1 MKVLN
6 WAFVLALSAIA
17 VSFALSNDQ
26 VTELSLWPLPYTK
39 DMPVYGAVMGAFV
52 VGFFCGGLVVWMGR
66 IAARRKDRA
75 RARRDE
81 PDSAGTEPV
90 SGSTALVTTAPSLS
104 TTGR

>member
-6 WAFVLALSAIA
+6 WAFVLALTAIA

-52 VGFFCGGLVVWMGR
+52 FGFFCGGLVVWMGR

-75 RARRDE
+75 KARRDD
-81 PDSAGTEPV
+81 PDTAEPV
-90 SGSTALVTTAPSLS
+90 SGSTALATTTPSFPE
-104 TTGR
+104 TGR

>member
-6 WAFVLALSAIA
+6 WAFVLALTVIA

-26 VTELSLWPLPYTK
+26 VTEISLWPLPYTRPL
-39 DMPVYGAVMGAFV
+39 PVYGAVMGAFV

-75 RARRDE
+75 RARHDE
-81 PDSAGTEPV
+81 QHTHGPGPA
-90 SGSTALVTTAPSLS
+90 SGNTALAATTPSLP
-104 TTGR
+104 TAGR